1 MKRNSRTHFAEIR
14 NNLAVG
20 IERARREAET
30 SLAAQLQAQ
39 IPEMNRADA
48 LFNAKRI
55 VERDKEK
62 YLGYSA

>member
-1 MKRNSRTHFAEIR
+1 MKRNLRSHFAEIR

-20 IERARREAET
+20 IERARREAEV

-39 IPEMNRADA
+39 IPEMSRSDA
-48 LFNAKRI
+48 LFNAARI

-62 YLGYSA
+62 LVGYLA